1 MTTAA
6 KETGKVVFALLLIEA
21 SCWMLSKI
29 LQLDRSNVTVQ
40 NHHNIHDY
48 LKKVYDIVQKLT
60 FVLLVTCFKRYGFRG
75 IRLLLPLGRNFHGCN
90 DRLRL
95 PHHCLLTI
103 SPSQQVFT
111 IQDDRRCVNKK
122 WCSLKA
128 FIIRKNLFTHL
139 DMALVEVSLF
149 RVYAG
154 VTTDKKVDSTQQ
166 NNKK

>member
-21 SCWMLSKI
+21 SCWMLSKV
-29 LQLDRSNVTVQ
+29 LQLGRSSVTVQ

-48 LKKVYDIVQKLT
+48 LKKVYYIVQKLT

-75 IRLLLPLGRNFHGCN
+75 IRLLLPLGSNFHGCN

-154 VTTDKKVDSTQQ
+154 VTTDKKGEQ
-166 NNKK
+166 